1 VGTLILEVR
10 GKEQHVSFSGCEHIE
25 EELRVYCN
33 AVENAEDPP
42 VSGEI
47 GLYVQAVIGAIYES
61 GAKRSPLLRNMLRT
75 RRASGPSLAVNRYS
89 SEKRRK

>member
-1 VGTLILEVR
+1 MGTLILEVR

-47 GLYVQAVIGAIYES
+47 GLYVQAVIDTIYES
-61 GAKRSPLLRNMLRT
+61 GRT
-75 RRASGPSLAVNRYS
+75 GRRCCVTY
-89 SEKRRK
+89 